1 MKTVWS
7 AKVHTSGTKIQL
19 LKNGSV
25 TKVIKASDD
34 TFSSDNAQF
43 FAKNLVA
50 KLNSKIAKQMTDPGA
65 KPSVTTKSEEQ
76 ANSLKVL
83 SKEPKG
89 ISPKEAYAILEE
101 NKNLK
106 RKVAKLEKDAAIE
119 RKARRGLAIAKS
131 MVEQKKIANDEKAI
145 KDQVMKI
152 VAMSNEEIGLLE
164 RKVAG
169 IPLYDSI
176 EEAQRASRRYARM
189 SRLHKQAAEDA
200 QLAGDDNLA
209 DAEDIKAA
217 RYDELAKE
225 AACFCSAVQEAAKEQ
240 ATGVDPQGK
249 KTASEEVAKEVSEEK
264 VADDDSDED
273 DIDNDEVDDDDL
285 DDEEEQLIEED
296 IDGEDF
302 DVTAAAAIYRKIA
315 ADHRAKAESL
325 RKKGN
330 EKEAAVEDEIA
341 DESEALASNV
351 EASVSLEEEAADETI
366 AKQAASIYRKIAS
379 DHRKKA
385 DEYEAAGDSEKAD
398 EEDEIADEAEQ
409 MAALVEGYSKTGETE
424 EEMPEEVAEEKEA
437 AAEESAETPVET
449 PEVEEKEA
457 AKEEDAE
464 INSTEEETD
473 MDKDAG
479 KDEDDPLAALM
490 TETEKEAGEEEEEIE
505 LGDMPSDELITAAL
519 ADEDS
524 NEDEKEAA
532 VSEEVVEG
540 DDTEEED
547 KEAADDTKTKT
558 ANEGYNRKSAS
569 ANRFEQ
575 NPVALDP
582 QVREIEDML
591 WR

>member
-7 AKVHTSGTKIQL
+7 AKVHTSGSKIQL

-34 TFSSDNAQF
+34 TFSSDNAQL
-43 FAKNLVA
+43 FAKNLVT
-50 KLNSKIAKQMTDPGA
+50 KLNGKIAKQMTDPGA
-65 KPSVTTKSEEQ
+65 EPSVTTKAEEQ
-76 ANSLKVL
+76 MNSLKAVA
-83 SKEPKG
+83 KEPKG
-89 ISPKEAYAILEE
+89 ISPKEASVIVEE

-106 RKVAKLEKDAAIE
+106 RKIAKLEKDAAVE

-131 MVEQKKIANDEKAI
+131 LVAQKKIANDESAI

-152 VAMSNEEIGLLE
+152 VAMSNEEIGLFE

-169 IPLYDSI
+169 LPLYDST
-176 EEAQRASRRYARM
+176 EEALRASRRYARM

-200 QLAGDDNLA
+200 QLAGDDDIA

-217 RYDELAKE
+217 RYEELAKD
-225 AACFCSAVQEAAKEQ
+225 ASCSCGAIEQAAKEQ

-249 KTASEEVAKEVSEEK
+249 KTASEEEVVSDEVIEEEK
-264 VADDDSDED
+264 IATEEEIDDEEAL
-273 DIDNDEVDDDDL
+273 IEEEL
-285 DDEEEQLIEED
+285 DDEE
-296 IDGEDF
+296 F

-315 ADHRAKAESL
+315 SDHRVKAETL
-325 RKKGN
+325 RKAGN
-330 EKEAAVEDEIA
+330 EEEAIVEEEIA
-341 DESEALASNV
+341 DESETLAENV
-351 EASVSLEEEAADETI
+351 EASVLMEEEASDEIVT
-366 AKQAASIYRKIAS
+366 KQAASIYRKIAS

-385 DEYEAAGDSEKAD
+385 DEYEAAGETEKAD

-409 MAALVEGYSKTGETE
+409 MATLVEGCKTGEIE
-424 EEMPEEVAEEKEA
+424 EEEV
-437 AAEESAETPVET
+437 
-449 PEVEEKEA
+449 VEEKEA
-457 AKEEDAE
+457 AIEEESEEVLAETPEEIVEEKEASEEDAE
-464 INSTEEETD
+464 INSTEEITN

-479 KDEDDPLAALM
+479 TDEEDPLAALM

-505 LGDMPSDELITAAL
+505 LGDVPSDELITAAL

-532 VSEEVVEG
+532 VSDEAIESNIEDDADEG
-540 DDTEEED
+540 QS
-547 KEAADDTKTKT
+547 KT

-569 ANRFEQ
+569 ANRSEQ
-575 NPVALDP
+575 NAAAHDP